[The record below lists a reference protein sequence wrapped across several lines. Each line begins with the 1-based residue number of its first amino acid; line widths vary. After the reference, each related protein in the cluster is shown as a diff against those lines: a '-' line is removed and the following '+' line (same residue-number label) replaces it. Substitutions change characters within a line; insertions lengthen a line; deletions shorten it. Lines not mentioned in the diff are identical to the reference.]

1 MQLDDSFFLQNLL
14 NLDSDYTLQVSSL
27 LTVLV
32 VLSSWIYLIGSA
44 EPGSLAVFSGENL
57 RSASD
62 FFAKLLGEGTDHPA
76 FLDAAAWDRALKLSL
91 DTLKMS
97 LLAIGFAVG
106 GMLLTVL
113 LGARTTADG
122 TLTLSEGPAGT
133 VAFLLIRWS
142 YVLAR
147 GIPELFW
154 AMFLLFVFTPGIL
167 PGALALAIHNY
178 GILGKL
184 CSEIIEDMDVRPIRS
199 LRSSGAGLGQ
209 TLFYGVLP
217 TVTPQFLTYSLYR
230 WEEIIRTTI
239 VVGFVSAGGLGREFK
254 LSMNWFHYT
263 DVTLYLISYFLL
275 VVFVDLVSGGLR
287 AVAKMD

>member
-1 MQLDDSFFLQNLL
+1 MELDDSFFLQNLL
-14 NLDSDYTLQVSSL
+14 NLDSDYTLQVSSI
-27 LTVLV
+27 LTILV

-44 EPGSLAVFSGENL
+44 EPGSLTVWTGENL

-62 FFAKLLGEGTDHPA
+62 FFKKLLGAGTEQPA
-76 FLDAAAWDRALKLSL
+76 FLDAVAWNQALQLSL

-97 LLAIGFAVG
+97 LLAIGFSVG

-122 TLTLSEGPAGT
+122 TLTLSDGPVGT

-167 PGALALAIHNY
+167 PGALALAVHNY

-184 CSEIIEDMDVRPIRS
+184 CSEIIEDMDMRPIRS

-217 TVTPQFLTYSLYR
+217 AVTPQFLTYSSYR

-263 DVTLYLISYFLL
+263 EVTLYLISYFLL
-275 VVFVDLVSGGLR
+275 VIFVDLLSGGLR
-287 AVAKMD
+287 AIAKMD

>member
-1 MQLDDSFFLQNLL
+1 MQLDDSFFLHTLL
-14 NLDSDYTLQVSSL
+14 DLDSDLILRFSGI
-27 LTVLV
+27 LTVLLI
-32 VLSSWIYLIGSA
+32 LSSWVYLIASA
-44 EPGSLAVFSGENL
+44 EPGSLAVFSGKNL

-62 FFAKLLGEGTDHPA
+62 FFAKLLGEGIEQPA
-76 FLDAAAWDRALKLSL
+76 YLEIEAWNRALQLSL

-97 LLAIGFAVG
+97 LLAIGFSGG

-122 TLTLSEGPAGT
+122 TLTLSDGPAGT
-133 VAFLLIRWS
+133 IAFLSIRWS

-167 PGALALAIHNY
+167 PGALALAVHNY

-184 CSEIIEDMDVRPIRS
+184 CSEIIEDMDIRPIRS

-217 TVTPQFLTYSLYR
+217 ALTPQFLTYSLYR

-263 DVTLYLISYFLL
+263 EVTLYLISYFLL
-275 VVFVDLVSGGLR
+275 VILVDLLSGGLR
-287 AVAKMD
+287 AISKMD

>member
-1 MQLDDSFFLQNLL
+1 MELDDSFFLQNV
-14 NLDSDYTLQVSSL
+14 LDIPPRITLRLSGL
-27 LTVLV
+27 LTVLLV
-32 VLSSWIYLIGSA
+32 IVSWGYLIASA
-44 EPGSLAVFSGENL
+44 DPGSLAVFSGENL
-57 RSASD
+57 GSAAD
-62 FFAKLLGEGTDHPA
+62 FLAQLLGEGVDDPA
-76 FLDAAAWDRALKLSL
+76 FLNSAAWNEALRLTL

-113 LGARTTADG
+113 LGARTSADG
-122 TLTLSEGPAGT
+122 ALTLSDGPAGT

-167 PGALALAIHNY
+167 PGALALAVHNY

-199 LRSSGAGLGQ
+199 LRSSGASLGQ
-209 TLFYGVLP
+209 ILFYGVLP
-217 TVTPQFLTYSLYR
+217 AVTPQFLTYGLYR

-254 LSMNWFHYT
+254 LSMNWFHHT
-263 DVTLYLISYFLL
+263 EVTLYLICYFLL
-275 VVFVDLVSGGLR
+275 VVFVDLLSGGLR
-287 AVAKMD
+287 TLAKLE